1 MIDTHA
7 HLDDD
12 QFTPMLDQVL
22 DRAAGAGVST
32 VVTVGTTRPSSQRC
46 IELAQRHGPLFAA
59 VGIQPNYCGQA
70 AAADWDDIV
79 RLAGS
84 SGVVA
89 LGETGL
95 DRYWDFTDFAV
106 QQDYFDRHLRL
117 SQRLDLPVIVH
128 MRDCDDEMLQ
138 MLQEA
143 VRRGPLRGVMHS
155 FTGAA
160 ATARHCLE
168 LGLHISFAGMLTYKK
183 SEPLREIARQIP
195 DDRVLIETDSPYLS
209 PHPQRGQRP
218 NEPALLTHTAA
229 CLAQV
234 RGVDLAV
241 IDRQTSGNARQ
252 LFRLEAP

>member
-1 MIDTHA
+1 
-7 HLDDD
+7 
-12 QFTPMLDQVL
+12 
-22 DRAAGAGVST
+22 
-32 VVTVGTTRPSSQRC
+32 
-46 IELAQRHGPLFAA
+46 
-59 VGIQPNYCGQA
+59 
-70 AAADWDDIV
+70 
-79 RLAGS
+79 
-84 SGVVA
+84 
-89 LGETGL
+89 
-95 DRYWDFTDFAV
+95 
-106 QQDYFDRHLRL
+106 
-117 SQRLDLPVIVH
+117 VIVH
-128 MRDCDDEMLQ
+128 MRDCDDDVLQ
-138 MLQEA
+138 MLQQA